1 MGENEHDSGHES
13 TIDTPKQVVTVLAIA
28 FLLPFVIA
36 VLVLQ
41 FIANIR
47 SVDKD
52 SPAMSPDAVAK
63 RLKPVGEL
71 TFADVGGDAAKAP
84 KSGEEVYK
92 SVCTA
97 CHSSGAA
104 GAPKLGDKSDW
115 APRLKAGQKT
125 LLNSA
130 LKGKGA
136 MPPRGGAADSSDL
149 EVERAVVYMANQAGA
164 KFKEPA
170 APATE
175 KTAASAPVAEKT
187 AAAAPAAEKTAAA
200 APAAEKAVAPAPA
213 QEKAAV
219 PAAQKTATAAPATE
233 KAAPAPAAGKTDGK
247 KIFES
252 ACVVCHGAG
261 IAGAPKA
268 GDKAAWAP
276 RLKSGMDALY
286 ASALKGKGAM
296 PAKGGNNAL
305 ADADVKA
312 AVDYLASLAK

>member
-1 MGENEHDSGHES
+1 MSQNEHDSEHES
-13 TIDTPKQVVTVLAIA
+13 PIKTPKQLITVIALA
-28 FLLPFVIA
+28 FLVPILLIVLLSQFV
-36 VLVLQ
+36 
-41 FIANIR
+41 ANIR
-47 SVDKD
+47 SVDME
-52 SPAMSPDAVAK
+52 SAAMSPDAVAK
-63 RLKPVGEL
+63 RLKPVGDL
-71 TFADVGGDAAKAP
+71 TFADAGGDAAKAP

-115 APRLKAGQKT
+115 APRLKTGQKT

-136 MPPRGGAADSSDL
+136 MPPRGGADSSDL

-170 APATE
+170 AAAT
-175 KTAASAPVAEKT
+175 EKT
-187 AAAAPAAEKTAAA
+187 AAAAPAAEKTATS
-200 APAAEKAVAPAPA
+200 APAAEKTAAPAPA
-213 QEKAAV
+213 AE
-219 PAAQKTATAAPATE
+219 KTAAA
-233 KAAPAPAAGKTDGK
+233 APAAGKTDGK

-252 ACVVCHGAG
+252 TCVVCHGAG
-261 IAGAPKA
+261 IARAPKA

>member
-1 MGENEHDSGHES
+1 MSENEHDNGHEG
-13 TIDTPKQVVTVLAIA
+13 TFNTPKQVIPVLAIA

-36 VLVLQ
+36 VPVLQ

-71 TFADVGGDAAKAP
+71 TFADAGGDAAKAP
-84 KSGEEVYK
+84 KSGEEIYK

-97 CHSSGAA
+97 CHASGVA
-104 GAPKLGDKSDW
+104 GAPKFGDKSGW
-115 APRLKAGQKT
+115 ASRIKEGQKPLVET
-125 LLNSA
+125 A
-130 LKGKGA
+130 IKGEGA
-136 MPPRGGAADSSDL
+136 MPPRGGSAGLSDL
-149 EVERAVVYMANQAGA
+149 EVERAVVYMANSAGG

-170 APATE
+170 APAAE
-175 KTAASAPVAEKT
+175 KTAAPAPAAGKTATPAPAQEKATVPAAEKT

-200 APAAEKAVAPAPA
+200 APVA
-213 QEKAAV
+213 
-219 PAAQKTATAAPATE
+219 E
-233 KAAPAPAAGKTDGK
+233 KAAPAPAAEKAAASAAGKTDGK

-276 RLKSGMDALY
+276 RLKTGMNALY

-296 PAKGGNNAL
+296 PPKGGNNAL

-312 AVDYLASLAK
+312 AVDYIASLAK